1 MARQVEEPREPLP
14 LNATVKDFEPFLPK
28 GSIKKLTPAA
38 RTLTKKDLLL
48 LDAGQFTRA
57 TKKLTTEDLH
67 SLRVVF
73 AQNSLRKAGGS
84 GGGYYCCCCCCYFCC
99 CCTAVSVTRPV
110 KNSR

>member
-1 MARQVEEPREPLP
+1 MAREVKEGRGPLP
-14 LNATVKDFEPFLPK
+14 LTTPLKDFGPFLPK
-28 GSIKKLTPAA
+28 ASIRKLTPAA
-38 RTLTKKDLLL
+38 RALTKKDLLL

-67 SLRVVF
+67 SLRAVF
-73 AQNSLRKAGGS
+73 AQNSRAKAGGGG

-110 KNSR
+110 KN